1 MITAASLHAFE
12 HWLLNYRRTW
22 YGSVFSGFLLPV
34 LFILGLGMAVGG
46 YVDGSDAIGG
56 ADYVAFIAPGL
67 LASTAFQIATGELTW
82 PVYAATRWGSQY
94 KAMQASPLTN
104 DDILTGHLLYALFRA
119 AVSSIVF
126 FGVMAAFGLLASP
139 LAPLAVVAAMLTALA
154 SIGAVYGISMS
165 VNNESALSIVHR
177 FGILPLTLFSAVFF
191 PLDQLPLAIRPLA
204 WISPVWHGVELA
216 RASTLGT
223 APPWPWFAHLAV
235 LAVWTA
241 GGWMFARAALA
252 KRLKV

>member
-1 MITAASLHAFE
+1 MTGSLHAFE
-12 HWLLNYRRTW
+12 HWMLNYRRTW

-46 YVDGSDAIGG
+46 YVDGSTAIGG
-56 ADYVAFIAPGL
+56 VDYVAFIAPGL
-67 LASTAFQIATGELTW
+67 LASTSFQIATGELTW

-104 DDILTGHLLYALFRA
+104 DDILNGHLLYALFRA
-119 AVSSIVF
+119 AISSVVF
-126 FGVMAAFGLLASP
+126 FGVMAGFGLLDSA
-139 LAPLAVVAAMLTALA
+139 LAPLAILASLLTAAA
-154 SIGAVYGISMS
+154 SIGAVYAISMT
-165 VNNESALSIVHR
+165 VKNESALSIVHR

-216 RASTLGT
+216 RSSTLGV
-223 APPWPWFAHLAV
+223 APPWPVAAHLAV
-235 LAVWTA
+235 LLVWTVA
-241 GGWMFARAALA
+241 GWLFARAALN